1 MLEACFTA
9 EKELN
14 SYYYSS
20 YLPIDA
26 KNNLNLAFNRLA
38 HCQYSAMY
46 QLQPIILRKSESILL
61 RI

>member
-1 MLEACFTA
+1 MLKACFTA
-9 EKELN
+9 DKELN

-26 KNNLNLAFNRLA
+26 KNNRNLAFNRLA
-38 HCQYSAMY
+38 HCKYSAMY
-46 QLQPIILRKSESILL
+46 QLQPINPRKSKSTLL